1 MAGVK
6 ERVLA
11 AIRRHRMMEP
21 GHSVAAAVSGGADSV
36 CLLMVLGE
44 LAAELGISLSAVHVN
59 HCLRGAESDADE
71 AFVRDLADHLGVVL
85 HTERIDLPE
94 GENLEQAARDARRR
108 VFASLPVDRVA
119 TGHTRS
125 DQAET
130 VLYRLI
136 RGSGTAGLR
145 GILPVT
151 AERIVRPLID
161 CSRADAEAYLNERGQ
176 GWRDDSTNLNREFTR
191 NRIRHEVI
199 PTLARD
205 FNPAV
210 QEVLAATAEVARDEE
225 DFWRGELDAL
235 ASRLLVRKGAAVLI
249 RIGDLRGLHTA
260 VVRRL
265 LRRAA
270 AEVKGDLRGIDM
282 FHIEQIAGL
291 TARTEGHGR
300 VQAPGLDVF
309 RSFEWLRIAR
319 PQIGSRF
326 ERDYSFDVAPGE
338 NAPVEIRL
346 PRSRILLEIQQDAN
360 RGYNTSGDELDRRR
374 LVGPLQL
381 RNWHPGDEFVAPG
394 RSRQK
399 IKTLFQEARV
409 PIWDRHGWPVLTC
422 GDEIVWTRQFGTAE
436 RFLPRVQS
444 GPVLRVYE
452 IEN

>member
-11 AIRRHRMMEP
+11 TIRRHRMMEP
-21 GHSVAAAVSGGADSV
+21 GQSVAAAVSGGADSV
-36 CLLMVLGE
+36 CLLIVLSE
-44 LAAELGISLSAVHVN
+44 LAAELGISVSAVHVN
-59 HCLRGAESDADE
+59 HGLRGTESDGDE
-71 AFVRDLADHLGVVL
+71 AFVRDLADHLRIAL
-85 HTERIDLPE
+85 RTERIALAP

-108 VFASLPVDRVA
+108 VFASLPVDRIA

-161 CSRADAEAYLNERGQ
+161 CSRTEAEACLNERGQ
-176 GWRDDSTNLNREFTR
+176 RWRDDSTNVDRTFAR
-191 NRIRHEVI
+191 NRIRHDLI
-199 PTLARD
+199 PVLARD
-205 FNPAV
+205 FNPAI

-225 DFWRGELDAL
+225 DFWRCELDGL
-235 ASRLLVRKGAAVLI
+235 SSRLLLRKGTSVLI
-249 RIGDLRGLHTA
+249 RIGDLSGLHKA

-270 AEVKGDLRGIDM
+270 AEVKGDLRGIDIV
-282 FHIEQIAGL
+282 HVEQIAGL
-291 TARTEGHGR
+291 TAQAEGHGR

-319 PQIGSRF
+319 PQTESRF
-326 ERDYSFDVAPGE
+326 ARDYSFDVVPGDD
-338 NAPVEIRL
+338 APVEIRL
-346 PRSRILLEIQQDAN
+346 SLSRILLEIQHDAN
-360 RGYNTSGDELDRRR
+360 HGYNTSGDELDRRL

-422 GDEIVWTRQFGTAE
+422 GGEIVWTRQFGTAE
-436 RFLPRVQS
+436 PFLPRVQS

-452 IEN
+452 IES